1 MRSIKKS
8 VASTIAGL
16 TASALF
22 ASATCAAVTVTVN
35 DEAPLKIQSSEGFS
49 YLIAGDAGFLNVMTD
64 GFLFCANVYPDVP
77 PNLNQVVLVPQH
89 GDWALP
95 TAIDLLNFSYSGSQ
109 LLINRSSSGSLDSSL
124 VCHAVGAQGET
135 TTPFTDGIFDNG
147 VETKTLEQYPNLINW
162 IPPQGWNWNS
172 PNWPAVP
179 TDPCSPS
186 VDQPARVDEDITC
199 AAVSGARPGAAGGT
213 TRSPTM
219 WTGTDGSNYFYVMRV
234 DARYGAQTDVD
245 DTGPLAPQQ
254 ADASGPDGST
264 GSVTIKVSDGY
275 DRGSIGQGGPG
286 YLGDIGVYCILT
298 DLPSTLDGN
307 VCTGAV
313 FSDGLI
319 GPLSYRFVLS
329 ILPPSNPRA
338 SFYIAFIRPIVGGPP
353 ALTEPAVGASILI
366 EPSVVAEGGDR
377 FKGDDVVF
385 GFLPNSQGFPWMS
398 GQ

>member
-1 MRSIKKS
+1 MQSIKKS

-22 ASATCAAVTVTVN
+22 ASANCAAVTVTVN
-35 DEAPLKIQSSEGFS
+35 DEAPLTVQSSEGFS
-49 YLIAGDAGFLNVMTD
+49 YLIAGEAGFLNVTTD
-64 GFLFCANVYPDVP
+64 GFLFCANVFPDVP
-77 PNLNQVVLVPQH
+77 PPDNRVVLVPQH

-95 TAIDLLNFSYSGSQ
+95 TASDLAFNYSGAK
-109 LLINRSSSGSLDSSL
+109 LEINRGSTPETSL
-124 VCHAVGAQGET
+124 VCHTVGAQGET
-135 TTPFTDGIFDNG
+135 TTPFTDGIFTNS

-162 IPPQGWNWNS
+162 NPPQGWNWNA
-172 PNWPAVP
+172 PDWAAVP

-186 VDQPARVDEDITC
+186 LAQPAQIDEDVTC
-199 AAVSGARPGAAGGT
+199 AAVSGARPAAAGAT

-245 DTGPLAPQQ
+245 DTGPRAPQQ
-254 ADASGPDGST
+254 ADVSGPDGSS
-264 GSVTIKVSDGY
+264 GSVTIKVTDGY
-275 DRGSIGQGGPG
+275 DRGSVGQGGPG
-286 YLGDIGVYCILT
+286 YLGDVGIYCILT

-307 VCTGAV
+307 VCIGAV
-313 FSDGLI
+313 FTDSLN

-338 SFYIAFIRPIVGGPP
+338 SFYVAFIRPIIGGPP
-353 ALTEPAVGASILI
+353 TLTEPAVAASILV

-385 GFLPNSQGFPWMS
+385 GFMPNSQGFPWMF